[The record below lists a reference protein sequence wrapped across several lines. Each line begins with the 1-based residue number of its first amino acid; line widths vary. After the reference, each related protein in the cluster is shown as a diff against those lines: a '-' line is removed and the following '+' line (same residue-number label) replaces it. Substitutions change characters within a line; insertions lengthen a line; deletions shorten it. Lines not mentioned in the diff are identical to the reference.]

1 MGGAKKRQLP
11 RIERERILNA
21 FKAGPDAVIS
31 LIEYIQDHY
40 QSVFSDLQ
48 LSIEKLLESN
58 EKLRARIEALEEKN
72 NKDSHNS
79 SKPPSS
85 DGVSRRFFRR
95 RSSSGK
101 KAGGQPGHE
110 GTTLR
115 MVKNPDHVQVHKVK
129 RCRRC
134 GGSLKDE
141 KLQGYKRRQIF
152 EIPPIAVE
160 VSEHQA
166 EQKRCSHCGEL
177 NVAEFPEAIQHRTQY
192 GRRLQA
198 FAVYLKNYGLLS
210 YCRTAEALRDLFEIP
225 ISAGTLAGID
235 RRCAARLQGV
245 VEQIRKKLMK
255 AEVAHFDETGLSI
268 NGELHWLHGAGTPR
282 FTYYYPH
289 KNRGKAAADE
299 IGILPAL
306 KGTAVHD
313 NWKPYFKY
321 DCVHSL
327 CNAHHIRELIGVYEQ
342 GDQPWAQ
349 QMIGLLLQGKEA
361 VQRAKQEGEKSLG
374 RTQLQA
380 YRHTYK
386 QIIAFGMSSNPPPA
400 VICHR
405 RGRLKR
411 SKARN
416 LLDRLSKYSK
426 ETLMY
431 LSDFRVPF
439 DNNLAE
445 RDIRMTKLQ
454 QKISGTFRS
463 YQGAVSF
470 CRIRSYIST
479 VRKHGRSVIDA
490 IVYSFE
496 RNLSLTKC
504 LANS

>member
-1 MGGAKKRQLP
+1 MGGAKNHHFP
-11 RIERERILNA
+11 RIDRERILNA
-21 FKAGPDAVIS
+21 YKAGPDAIIS
-31 LIEYIQDHY
+31 LIEYIQDY
-40 QSVFSDLQ
+40 FQSRLDEQ
-48 LSIEKLLESN
+48 LSDSN
-58 EKLRARIEALEEKN
+58 EKLRARIEALEEKI

-85 DGVSRRFFRR
+85 DGVSKRFFRKR
-95 RSSSGK
+95 TSSGK
-101 KAGGQPGHE
+101 KPGGQPGHE
-110 GTTLR
+110 GTTLN
-115 MVKNPDHVQVHKVK
+115 MVKNPDHVQVHTVK
-129 RCRRC
+129 RCRCC
-134 GGSLKDE
+134 GRSLKDE
-141 KLQGYKRRQIF
+141 KVRGYKRRQVF

-160 VSEHQA
+160 VSEHRA

-177 NVAEFPEAIQHRTQY
+177 TIAEFPEGIEHKTQY

-210 YCRTAEALRDLFEIP
+210 YSRTAEALWDLLAIS

-235 RRCAARLQGV
+235 RRCDARLHGV

-255 AEVAHFDETGLSI
+255 AEVVHFDETGLSV
-268 NGELHWLHGAGTPR
+268 NGELYWLHGAGTPR

-289 KNRGKAAADE
+289 RNRGTAAADE
-299 IGILPAL
+299 IGILPAFQ
-306 KGTAVHD
+306 GTAVHD
-313 NWKPYFKY
+313 NRKPYMKY
-321 DCVHSL
+321 GCAHSL
-327 CNAHHIRELIGVYEQ
+327 CNAHHIRELIGVYEL

-349 QMIGLLLQGKEA
+349 QMIGLLIEGKGA
-361 VQRAKQEGEKSLG
+361 VQRAKQEGRKSLS
-374 RTQLQA
+374 RAQLRE
-380 YRHTYK
+380 YRDNYK
-386 QIIAFGMSSNPPPA
+386 KIIEFGMSLNPPPVA
-400 VICHR
+400 IQHR

-416 LLDRLSKYSK
+416 LLDRLEMYSK
-426 ETLMY
+426 QTLRY

-463 YQGAVSF
+463 YAGALSF

-490 IVYSFE
+490 IMYSFG

-504 LANS
+504 LGNS